1 MLRKLLKTKKGIVFL
16 LFVIPFL
23 FILLVVGGLYLF
35 YRYQVK
41 IYASFWETNNKTVQL
56 QPKTFLYIALGD
68 SSAQGIGA
76 SSPLQGYVGQFAKQI
91 EAKEGKRVQIIN
103 LSKSGARIDNVI
115 TQQLPELKKYNPDI
129 ITISIGANDVNDEI
143 EEEELAKRLTK
154 LASLLP
160 PKTLF
165 ADVAYFHL
173 GKKEIVAKSSQELVQ
188 KLSQRYDLVPVPL
201 YEVTRKHHP
210 EAGQYSFD
218 NFHPNDKGYTFW
230 VEAFWEAWKTFPQD
244 FANSNYGV
252 HHGVIVLGI
261 VTVIRAIADM
271 FAGLDFIDE
280 AEYRETTKRSVH

>member
-1 MLRKLLKTKKGIVFL
+1 MVLLLLLLPIVVIALVIVGI
-16 LFVIPFL
+16 
-23 FILLVVGGLYLF
+23 YLF
-35 YRYQVK
+35 YLYQVRT
-41 IYASFWETNNKTVQL
+41 YALFWQENNTMVVKKQ
-56 QPKTFLYIALGD
+56 QTFLYIALGD
-68 SSAQGIGA
+68 SAAQGIGA

-218 NFHPNDKGYTFW
+218 NFHPNDKGYGFW
-230 VEAFWEAWKTFPQD
+230 VEAFWEA
-244 FANSNYGV
+244 Y
-252 HHGVIVLGI
+252 
-261 VTVIRAIADM
+261 
-271 FAGLDFIDE
+271 IDKE
-280 AEYRETTKRSVH
+280 